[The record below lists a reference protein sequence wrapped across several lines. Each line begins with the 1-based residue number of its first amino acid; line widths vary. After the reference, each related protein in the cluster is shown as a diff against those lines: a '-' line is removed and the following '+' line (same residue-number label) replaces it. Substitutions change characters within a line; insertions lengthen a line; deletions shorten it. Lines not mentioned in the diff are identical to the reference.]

1 MSAETVERPTMAE
14 TAERVLRSLAD
25 LETEYGDWLEA
36 LAAQSRAEDSLRVAL
51 EPEPE
56 DLETVRLYLE
66 REAEEYG
73 QEEYVSED
81 RDPVM
86 LWLESSLD
94 LVTVWESRGGS
105 EPERRGWELLLGYGG
120 PSIGLELR
128 DDGHATVWA
137 AWWSPTEYAYGRLD
151 WLANYLEEL
160 GL

>member
-1 MSAETVERPTMAE
+1 MAD
-14 TAERVLRSLAD
+14 TAQRVLRSLAD

-51 EPEPE
+51 EPEAE
-56 DLETVRLYLE
+56 WLETVRLYLE

-73 QEEYVSED
+73 PEDYVSED
-81 RDPVM
+81 RDPVW
-86 LWLESSLD
+86 LWLESVLSI
-94 LVTVWESRGGS
+94 TNVWHSEGRDS
-105 EPERRGWELLLGYGG
+105 EPEHYGWEMLLAYGG

-128 DDGHATVWA
+128 DDGRATVWA
-137 AWWSPTEYAYGRLD
+137 AWWSPTEYAYGRLE